1 MNKIGERIDKIR
13 KAKGMTLEEFG
24 NYLGYGKGK
33 SPARQVIS
41 RIVNNH
47 RLPSF
52 ENLHKLNSDGVDLNW
67 LICGE
72 GEIFSVDQTQQTN
85 SNVKYNFFDGPEYI
99 ESVLS
104 KDLMYPDIINMQ
116 GNEIF
121 TIKINSEMMSPT
133 VKIGDT
139 VNAVKVDEVVE
150 DGLYVCINEVKGKN
164 VLWIKRLFYDSSDDS
179 FQAICDNPNYPKFK
193 IKRSVLE
200 SNILNLRVFSLMI
213 TIDRILT

>member
-1 MNKIGERIDKIR
+1 M
-13 KAKGMTLEEFG
+13 
-24 NYLGYGKGK
+24 
-33 SPARQVIS
+33 
-41 RIVNNH
+41 
-47 RLPSF
+47 
-52 ENLHKLNSDGVDLNW
+52 DLNW

-85 SNVKYNFFDGPEYI
+85 ANVKYNFFDGPEYI

-150 DGLYVCINEVKGKN
+150 DGLYVSINQVKGKN

-213 TIDRILT
+213 TIDGILT